1 MIVRVRVRGGG
12 RVGLGVG
19 SRFRLDAV
27 SGEGLDL
34 GIGFVRV
41 GAWIGLVWLRAGVR
55 ARAGARLGVESGLG
69 LGLGLG
75 LG

>member
-19 SRFRLDAV
+19 SRLRLDAV
-27 SGEGLDL
+27 SGEGLDV

-41 GAWIGLVWLRAGVR
+41 GAWIGLGC
-55 ARAGARLGVESGLG
+55 
-69 LGLGLG
+69 
-75 LG
+75 